1 MPPGIC
7 PEAVRRWKQILAYGR
22 FVAFGVRLCPVAASA
37 VVATCADIIVCTSVV
52 FVFACAVARILDL
65 VDAFIVFATDIVDV
79 GSEKNSF
86 LLVGHI
92 LLSEG
97 IDEAVDSR
105 ELLFVHDGIDYSG
118 TFPGCRYLLSLFSS
132 SV

>member
-7 PEAVRRWKQILAYGR
+7 PEAVMDGGWFLAYGR

-37 VVATCADIIVCTSVV
+37 VVATCADIIVCTAVV
-52 FVFACAVARILDL
+52 FIFTRAGTRLLGIVG
-65 VDAFIVFATDIVDV
+65 AFIVFATDIVDV
-79 GSEKNSF
+79 GGQQHGF
-86 LLVGHI
+86 LLIGHV

-105 ELLFVHDGIDYSG
+105 
-118 TFPGCRYLLSLFSS
+118 
-132 SV
+132 

>member
-37 VVATCADIIVCTSVV
+37 VVATCADIIVCTAVV
-52 FVFACAVARILDL
+52 FILNPAGSPL
-65 VDAFIVFATDIVDV
+65 IGIVGAIIVFATDIVDV
-79 GSEKNSF
+79 GGQQHGF
-86 LLVGHI
+86 LLIGHV

-105 ELLFVHDGIDYSG
+105 
-118 TFPGCRYLLSLFSS
+118 
-132 SV
+132 

>member
-7 PEAVRRWKQILAYGR
+7 PEAVMDGGWFLAYGR

-37 VVATCADIIVCTSVV
+37 VVATCADIIVCTAVV

-79 GSEKNSF
+79 GGQQHGF
-86 LLVGHI
+86 LLIGHV

-105 ELLFVHDGIDYSG
+105 
-118 TFPGCRYLLSLFSS
+118 
-132 SV
+132 

>member
-7 PEAVRRWKQILAYGR
+7 PEAVMDGGWFLAYGR

-37 VVATCADIIVCTSVV
+37 VVATCADIIVCTAVV
-52 FVFACAVARILDL
+52 FIFTRAGTRLLGIVG
-65 VDAFIVFATDIVDV
+65 AFIVFATDIVDV
-79 GSEKNSF
+79 GSQQYCF
-86 LLVGHI
+86 LLVGQV

-105 ELLFVHDGIDYSG
+105 
-118 TFPGCRYLLSLFSS
+118 
-132 SV
+132 